1 MKKIL
6 TVSLV
11 LSLLICLSGCS
22 DDTNIPSNVSQQE
35 QGSSELVKSEASLLT
50 ELAEPSNSPV
60 QETTSQKNAARAAE
74 NYLSVMPFSFK
85 GLVEQLEYEG
95 YSHSDA
101 VYGANRCGADWK
113 EQAAKSAET
122 YLNIMPFSRKELI
135 EQLEYDGYTHEQAV
149 YGAQANGY

>member
-6 TVSLV
+6 IVSLV
-11 LSLLICLSGCS
+11 LSLLICLSGCGNDGNTPVNGTPQKQS
-22 DDTNIPSNVSQQE
+22 
-35 QGSSELVKSEASLLT
+35 SSELVQSESSLT
-50 ELAEPSNSPV
+50 ESEESSTSSV
-60 QETTSQKNAARAAE
+60 QETTSQKNAVRAAE
-74 NYLSVMPFSFK
+74 NYISVMPFSFK

-101 VYGANRCGADWK
+101 AYGANRCGADWK

-122 YLNIMPFSRKELI
+122 YLAVMPFSRKELI